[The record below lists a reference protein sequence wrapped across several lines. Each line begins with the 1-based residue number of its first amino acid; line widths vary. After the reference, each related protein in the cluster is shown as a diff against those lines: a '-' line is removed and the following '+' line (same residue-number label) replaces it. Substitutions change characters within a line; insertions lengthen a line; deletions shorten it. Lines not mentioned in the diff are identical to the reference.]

1 MTRLTA
7 FRWVGG
13 LGMALTLASAY
24 AATTGSRRFAE
35 RRYAERTAA
44 SAAAYLTVVIS
55 TTRTGAPALD
65 PAGFLR
71 RVRALVALPDWSP
84 DVEVYL
90 GTAPLVRATDP
101 SLSLAT
107 IATVS
112 GRSVPQWISG
122 AALAPIPGPVAG
134 RLVGVVRVRPHLP
147 ADPFDPWLLALLGA
161 TALAGAVASL
171 QMRGRRWGWWL
182 AAYAVTALA
191 LGGVAVGAANARMR
205 AATVQWL
212 RETGVLIE
220 DAGSR
225 LPRTPTSMIAQTF
238 SGLSAD
244 GHLVVDTS
252 SDPVLERAL
261 AGTRGGSPLP
271 IWLGGGRWLSL
282 VPPPDDWTVAA
293 RDAVAGT
300 AALAGVLLLVALSW
314 GARDRAR
321 PGQTE
326 DTISAWMFLAPAG
339 VHLTALTVAPLAV
352 LVYVALH
359 RWDLVGGAGKFVGL
373 ENLAAIVTSG
383 DTWTALGR
391 TALFTLHVPIATALA
406 LGLALAARGAPTPLV
421 RVLLVAPP
429 FASVAAV
436 GLAWRNG
443 LATWGWLDRPDT
455 ALWVLAGIAAVLQ
468 VGYQVPAFLAGL
480 DRIPEALWD
489 AAALDGAGRWS
500 RFRRVTEPLL
510 RPLTLTIL
518 VTGVVVAVQ
527 VFTLARVTG
536 PHAPELAAPLLYRHG
551 WGEGRLD
558 LAAAFAVLVAG
569 LLVIVGVLQIRLWGR
584 GAADET

>member
-1 MTRLTA
+1 MTRLTV

-13 LGMALTLASAY
+13 VVTVATLASAF

-44 SAAAYLTVVIS
+44 SAAAYLTLVTS
-55 TTRTGAPALD
+55 TSRVGAPPLD
-65 PAGFLR
+65 PASFLR

-90 GTAPLVRATDP
+90 GTAPLVHATDP
-101 SLSLAT
+101 SLPLST
-107 IATVS
+107 IAMVAARTQ
-112 GRSVPQWISG
+112 PQWIEG
-122 AALAPIPGPVAG
+122 AALAPIPGPVPG
-134 RLVGVVRVRPHLP
+134 RLVGVARVRPHLP
-147 ADPFDPWLLALLGA
+147 VDPFAPWLLALLGA
-161 TALAGAVASL
+161 TALAGVLASAQL
-171 QMRGRRWGWWL
+171 RRRRWGWWL
-182 AAYAVTALA
+182 AAYAVAALA
-191 LGGVAVGAANARMR
+191 FGGVAVGAANTGMR

-225 LPRTPTSMIAQTF
+225 LPRTPTSTIARTF
-238 SGLSAD
+238 SALAAD

-261 AGTRGGSPLP
+261 AGTRPGSPLP

-282 VPPPDDWTVAA
+282 VPPPDEWAVAA
-293 RDAVAGT
+293 RDAIAGT
-300 AALAGVLLLVALSW
+300 AALAGVLALVAFSW

-326 DTISAWMFLAPAG
+326 ETISAWMFLAPAG
-339 VHLTALTVAPLAV
+339 VHLTALTVAPLAL

-359 RWDLVGGAGKFVGL
+359 RWDLLGGGGKFVGW
-373 ENLAAIVTSG
+373 ENLVAITTRG

-391 TALFTLHVPIATALA
+391 TALFTLHVPVATGLALA
-406 LGLALAARGAPTPLV
+406 LALAARRAATRLV

-443 LATWGWLDRPDT
+443 LTAWGWLDRPET
-455 ALWVLAGIAAVLQ
+455 ALWMLAGIAAVLQ

-480 DRIPEALWD
+480 DRIPEALWE
-489 AAALDGAGRWS
+489 AAALDGAGPWS

-510 RPLTLTIL
+510 RPLTLSIL

-527 VFTLARVTG
+527 VFTLPRVTG

-558 LAAAFAVLVAG
+558 LAAAFALLLTV
-569 LLVIVGVLQIRLWGR
+569 LLVIVGVLQVRLWGR
-584 GAADET
+584 GVTDEA

>member
-1 MTRLTA
+1 MTRLSA
-7 FRWVGG
+7 FRWLGG
-13 LGMALTLASAY
+13 GATVLTLASAF
-24 AATTGSRRFAE
+24 AATTASRQFAE

-44 SAAAYLTVVIS
+44 SAAGYLTVVTATARI
-55 TTRTGAPALD
+55 GAPPLD

-101 SLSLAT
+101 SLPLAI
-107 IATVS
+107 IASVA
-112 GRSVPQWISG
+112 GRPQPQWIAG
-122 AALAPIPGPVAG
+122 AAFAPIPGPVPG

-147 ADPFDPWLLALLGA
+147 ADPFTPWLLALLAA
-161 TALAGAVASL
+161 TALAGVLTSAQL
-171 QMRGRRWGWWL
+171 RRRGWGWWVG
-182 AAYAVTALA
+182 AYAVTALA
-191 LGGVAVGAANARMR
+191 FGGVAVGAANTGMR

-212 RETGVLIE
+212 RETGALIE

-225 LPRTPTSMIAQTF
+225 LPRAPTGAIATTF
-238 SGLSAD
+238 GALAAD

-261 AGTRGGSPLP
+261 AGTRPGSPLP

-293 RDAVAGT
+293 RDGIAGT
-300 AALAGVLLLVALSW
+300 AALAGVLALVAFSW
-314 GARDRAR
+314 GARDRTR

-326 DTISAWMFLAPAG
+326 ETISAWMFLAPAG
-339 VHLTALTVAPLAV
+339 VHLTVLTVAPLGV
-352 LVYVALH
+352 LVYIAVH
-359 RWDLVGGAGKFVGL
+359 RWDLVGGGGKFVGL
-373 ENLAAIVTSG
+373 ENLLAITTRG
-383 DTWTALGR
+383 ETWAALGR
-391 TALFTLHVPIATALA
+391 TALFTLHVPVATAAA
-406 LGLALAARGAPTPLV
+406 LLLALAARAAPTRLV

-436 GLAWRNG
+436 GLAWKNG
-443 LATWGWLDRPDT
+443 LTAWGWLDRPDT

-468 VGYQVPAFLAGL
+468 IGYQVPAFLAGL
-480 DRIPEALWD
+480 DRIPEVLWE
-489 AAALDGAGRWS
+489 AASLDGAGPWS

-510 RPLTLTIL
+510 RPLILTIL
-518 VTGVVVAVQ
+518 VTGFVVAVQ

-536 PHAPELAAPLLYRHG
+536 SHAPELAAPLLYRFG

-558 LAAAFAVLVAG
+558 LAAAFALLLTVVLVV
-569 LLVIVGVLQIRLWGR
+569 LGVLQVRLWGR
-584 GAADET
+584 EVTDEA